1 MLRRLLQLTS
11 VAMVLSM
18 MCTVG
23 TRAKIVET
31 TYGKVDGNTVTLD
44 DGTTVNSWYGIP
56 FAKPPVD
63 QLRFEVQRYSKPLSF
78 INS

>member
-1 MLRRLLQLTS
+1 
-11 VAMVLSM
+11 

-63 QLRFEVQRYSKPLSF
+63 RLRFEVQRCAKPFSF
-78 INS
+78 INPSK